1 MTRETICGAAMV
13 GEFDLLKYTHG
24 LAKSLQLFHL
34 VSKLTSLL
42 YLEMLQNDSMK
53 CLLVFHSFFL
63 FPKNSCSLPLES
75 KYCLL
80 SIDSWNLIKISHFIA
95 KDNITFKGPRK
106 IQNIHQ
112 RLSAIRKMMC
122 VCAGRVIIVHK
133 TITSPT
139 WAAVTSDKSVFY
151 PNIFNF

>member
-1 MTRETICGAAMV
+1 MV

-42 YLEMLQNDSMK
+42 YLEMLQNDSKK

-63 FPKNSCSLPLES
+63 FPKNSCFLPLES

-80 SIDSWNLIKISHFIA
+80 LIDS
-95 KDNITFKGPRK
+95 
-106 IQNIHQ
+106 
-112 RLSAIRKMMC
+112 
-122 VCAGRVIIVHK
+122 
-133 TITSPT
+133 
-139 WAAVTSDKSVFY
+139 
-151 PNIFNF
+151 